1 MSNTLLEFK
10 NLVTEFRTEG
20 TTVKAVNDIS
30 FTLNKGETVGIVGES
45 GSGKSVTSLSAMRL
59 IPSPP
64 GIISGGSIVFH
75 QKNKE
80 KVDLLKISEDQMRS
94 YRGNDLA
101 MIFQEPMTSL
111 NPVFTC
117 GDQVLEAIILHQ
129 KLSKNKAKKLTI
141 ELFKKVQ
148 LPDPERIFNTYP
160 HQISGG
166 QKQRVMIAMA
176 MSCEPSVLIADEPTT
191 ALDVTVQKTILQL
204 MQELQREKDM
214 GILFIT
220 HDLGVIAELADKVIV
235 MYKGKIVEQGSVWEI
250 FTNPKHPYTK
260 GLLAC
265 RPPLNKRYTFLPT
278 VKDFMHVDENGKIID
293 TNISVED
300 FTKDLEISST
310 EREKKQK
317 LLFEKDPVLQIKN
330 LKTYFPISNSTKIPF
345 TLQLGLFG
353 KEQKVKLDKP
363 IIIGISLFLALLM
376 TSVLYAVLLLF
387 GFSITNPFDDVITFL
402 NIENK
407 IDRVTL
413 FNISFWEEVGI
424 SAIADLMQL
433 AVVVSGLLILYYLF
447 FKSSKSSLKKGLNI
461 RSKSNVKAVD
471 KVSFDVYPGE
481 TLGLVGESGCGKTTI
496 GRTILRL
503 EEPTEGEMIYKGIDI
518 AKMKANELREFR
530 KEVQIIFQDPYSSLN
545 PRMTIGNAI
554 MEPMQIHKI
563 LENDEQRK
571 KRVEELLARVNLDP
585 THFYRYP
592 HEFSGGQRQRIGIAR
607 ALAVNPKFIICDES
621 VSALDVSVQAQVLN
635 LLNEL
640 KEEFGLTYIFIS
652 HDLSVV
658 KYMSD
663 RMLVMQDGEIE
674 EMGDA
679 DQIYNKPSTP
689 YTQKLIDAIPEGKLE
704 DIKKHLESKGVE
716 VK

>member
-1 MSNTLLEFK
+1 MSKTLLEFN
-10 NLVTEFRTEG
+10 NLVTEFHTEG

-64 GIISGGSIVFH
+64 GKISGGEIIFH
-75 QKNKE
+75 KKNGE
-80 KVDLLKISEDQMRS
+80 KVDLLKASEEEMRS
-94 YRGNDLA
+94 YRGNDIA

-117 GDQVLEAIILHQ
+117 GDQVLEAIMLHQ
-129 KLSKNKAKKLTI
+129 KIDENQAKKLTI
-141 ELFKKVQ
+141 DLFKKVQ
-148 LPDPERIFNTYP
+148 LPDPERIYSTYP

-204 MQELQREKDM
+204 MQNLQKEQDM
-214 GILFIT
+214 GIMFIT
-220 HDLGVIAELADKVIV
+220 HDLGVIAELADKVVV
-235 MYKGKIVEQGSVWEI
+235 MYKGKIVEQGNVWDI
-250 FTNPKHPYTK
+250 FTDPKHPYTK

-265 RPPLNKRYTFLPT
+265 RPPLEKRYSFLPT
-278 VKDFMHVDENGKIID
+278 VGDFMKIDESGNIID
-293 TNISVED
+293 NNVSVDD
-300 FTKDLEISST
+300 FTKKLVVSDK
-310 EREKKQK
+310 ERKEKQK
-317 LLFEKDPVLQIKN
+317 KLFAKEPVLRLQN
-330 LKTYFPISNSTKIPF
+330 LKTYFPIRNGF
-345 TLQLGLFG
+345 FG
-353 KEQKVKLDKP
+353 
-363 IIIGISLFLALLM
+363 GISN
-376 TSVLYAVLLLF
+376 Y
-387 GFSITNPFDDVITFL
+387 
-402 NIENK
+402 
-407 IDRVTL
+407 
-413 FNISFWEEVGI
+413 
-424 SAIADLMQL
+424 
-433 AVVVSGLLILYYLF
+433 
-447 FKSSKSSLKKGLNI
+447 
-461 RSKSNVKAVD
+461 VKAVND
-471 KVSFDVYPGE
+471 VTFDVYPGE

-503 EEPTEGEMIYKGIDI
+503 EEPTEGSMIYKGQDI
-518 AKMKANELREFR
+518 AKMNADELRSFR

-554 MEPMQIHKI
+554 MEPMQVHNI
-563 LENDEQRK
+563 LNSDEERK
-571 KRVEELLARVNLDP
+571 EKVKELLTKVSLDP
-585 THFYRYP
+585 SHFYRYP

-635 LLNEL
+635 LLNDL

-663 RMLVMQDGEIE
+663 RMVVMQEGKIE

-679 DQIYNKPSTP
+679 DQIYNTP
-689 YTQKLIDAIPEGKLE
+689 KTEYTKRLIDAIPEGKLE
-704 DIKKHLESKGVE
+704 DIKEHLEKKGIV
-716 VK
+716 VG